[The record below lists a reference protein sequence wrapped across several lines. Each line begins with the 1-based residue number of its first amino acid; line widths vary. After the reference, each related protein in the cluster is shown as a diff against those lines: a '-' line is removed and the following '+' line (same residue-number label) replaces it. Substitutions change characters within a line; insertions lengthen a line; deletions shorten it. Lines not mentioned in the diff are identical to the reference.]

1 MLGSITYLFHIKIL
15 YSSFIIYIR
24 RSKKEI
30 LNIALAL
37 IELDRS
43 YTIPTGSIRKSS
55 FFLEDDENVMI
66 EIITTV
72 SNLHDFLSR

>member
-1 MLGSITYLFHIKIL
+1 MDQLLTYSISKFYIVHL
-15 YSSFIIYIR
+15 SFT
-24 RSKKEI
+24 SEEVKKEI

-55 FFLEDDENVMI
+55 FFLADDENGMI